1 MKTLYYSMKIRKSQT
16 YVNTGFVRVELGDKI
31 KMFGILTKD
40 FFVAEEEQDE
50 KIHYS
55 YNQWNDEKRCF
66 NENLCLD
73 LDKER
78 FELPQILKIHDLNG
92 NTITLEICN
101 RIEDPVKQE
110 KCDYVIQKT
119 IDVFGGES

>member
-1 MKTLYYSMKIRKSQT
+1 
-16 YVNTGFVRVELGDKI
+16 
-31 KMFGILTKD
+31 MFGILTKD
-40 FFVAEEEQDE
+40 FFVAGEEQDE

-66 NENLCLD
+66 NENLCFD